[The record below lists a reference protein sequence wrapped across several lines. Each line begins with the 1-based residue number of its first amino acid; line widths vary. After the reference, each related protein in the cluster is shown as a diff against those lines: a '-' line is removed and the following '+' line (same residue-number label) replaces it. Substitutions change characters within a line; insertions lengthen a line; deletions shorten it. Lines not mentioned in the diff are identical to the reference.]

1 MRALRLGK
9 TTGEGLTILCL
20 GAHCDDI
27 DIGCGGTLLAL
38 IERYR
43 GVRVAWVV
51 FSAPPEREREL
62 RASARQFLRG
72 AGSETVL
79 THDFRDGFFPAHYGA
94 IKEAFESLKELPAP
108 DVIFTHH
115 RTDLHQDHRIVAEL
129 TWNTF
134 RDHLVFE
141 YEIPKYDGGLVTP
154 AAYMGLSAAQAE
166 RKIRILLESYASQRR
181 KRWFTAD
188 TFRGLMRLR
197 GIESAAESGWAE
209 GFHGAKL
216 LLE

>member
-1 MRALRLGK
+1 MRALQLGK
-9 TTGEGLTILCL
+9 PDGDGLSLLCL

-43 GVRVAWVV
+43 GVRVTWIV

-62 RASARQFLRG
+62 RASARHFLHG
-72 AGSETVL
+72 ASSETVL
-79 THDFRDGFFPAHYGA
+79 THNFRDGFFPAYYGA
-94 IKEAFESLKELPAP
+94 IKEAFESLKSLPAP

-115 RTDLHQDHRIVAEL
+115 RADLHQDHRVVAEL

-134 RDHLVFE
+134 RNHLVFE
-141 YEIPKYDGGLVTP
+141 YEVPKYDGGLVTP
-154 AAYMGLSAAQAE
+154 AVYMALSPVQAE
-166 RKIRILLESYASQRR
+166 RKIEILMESYASQRR

-188 TFRGLMRLR
+188 TFRALMRLR
-197 GIESAAESGWAE
+197 GIEAAAETGWAE
-209 GFHGAKL
+209 GFHGTKL
-216 LLE
+216 LFE